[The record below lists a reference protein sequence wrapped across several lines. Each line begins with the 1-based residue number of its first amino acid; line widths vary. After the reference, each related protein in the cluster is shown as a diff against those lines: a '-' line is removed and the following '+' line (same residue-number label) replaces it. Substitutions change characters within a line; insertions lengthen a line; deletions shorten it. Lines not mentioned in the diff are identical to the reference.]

1 MPSKPMNESD
11 IAAESGTLFV
21 VATPIGNLADITLR
35 ALEVLRSV
43 ALIAAEDTRRTRK
56 LLTHYDIHR
65 PLISYH
71 SHNLRERTQDLLKKL
86 AGGTTVALVTDAGT
100 PGISDPGTLL
110 VQKALECSLPIVVI
124 PGPAA
129 LISALVASGLPTHPF
144 AFLGFPPAKGAS
156 RRDFFASHASLPMT
170 RILYESPNRLGKTL
184 DEMLHVWGDLRIAI
198 ARELTKH
205 FEEFFRGTVVEAIK
219 RFSGGTRGE
228 LTIVV
233 EGARGQELKRM
244 SQEDWQYE
252 LVLLLADPH
261 VSLKQATGVIS
272 LQHKLP
278 RRVVYQKA
286 LEIRGRTSSVLP
298 HEPG

>member
-1 MPSKPMNESD
+1 MNESD

-244 SQEDWQYE
+244 SQEDWQDE

>member
-1 MPSKPMNESD
+1 MNESD